1 MNIAELLQHPRLLIE
16 VDLQPI
22 AGTRFQ
28 PTGFPDLGAATY
40 TAADG
45 TSMLLVESA
54 QSMANRLEAVCWDE
68 ADATLVPALEG
79 LPYVE
84 AMLPEGV
91 RTNSLLEA
99 HRLNSPYIVNS
110 AEFARI
116 RESIGYRADAPF
128 DRQKLAQALFKF
140 DPNSLLHGVFLEK
153 IGGVVRLPRALTGF
167 IEARRINVA
176 ASGGVKVD
184 RVQPSSNE
192 KDPVTGE
199 KVAPKYGKAY
209 EGYGNVPYQ
218 RDEYTGDIT
227 AYFNLDLSLIAGFQ
241 LPDAARELL
250 VVLSLF
256 KFQRFLD
263 TGLRL
268 RTACD
273 LELKE
278 GGLRVTRPSHGLPHQ
293 GDLTKPKPHTLLC
306 TVGTSLFDGN
316 LRQIDRLSSPPP
328 NAAALKHTFQGS
340 RWGELATLDP
350 TARSCA
356 AGINTL
362 AQLPPTP
369 SPRLTAL
376 LQLWAEPRKGFLAHF
391 RASPRCQ
398 FPP

>member
-1 MNIAELLQHPRLLIE
+1 MNITELLQHPRLLVE
-16 VDLQPI
+16 ADLQPM

-45 TSMLLVESA
+45 TPMLLVESA

-68 ADATLVPALEG
+68 AAAKPVAALAG

-84 AMLPEGV
+84 STLPDGV
-91 RTNSLLEA
+91 KTNSLLEA

-110 AEFARI
+110 AEFAKI
-116 RESIGYRADAPF
+116 RDAIGFKADAPF

-140 DPNSLLHGVFLEK
+140 DPNSLLHGIFLEK
-153 IGGVVRLPRALTGF
+153 VGGVVRLPRALTAF
-167 IEARRINVA
+167 IEARHVNVA

-192 KDPVTGE
+192 KDPETGD
-199 KVAPKYGKAY
+199 KVPPKYGKAE

-218 RDEYTGDIT
+218 RDEYTGAIT

-241 LPDAARELL
+241 LPPAARELL

-256 KFQRFLD
+256 KIQRFFE

-273 LELKE
+273 LELKD
-278 GGLRVTRPSHGLPHQ
+278 GGLRVKRPASGFTWPTPEEVATRLAAL
-293 GDLTKPKPHTLLC
+293 LTAPECAALFADPRVT
-306 TVGTSLFDGN
+306 TVTYVKGTAKKAKGKKAE
-316 LRQIDRLSSPPP
+316 
-328 NAAALKHTFQGS
+328 AAAS
-340 RWGELATLDP
+340 ND
-350 TARSCA
+350 
-356 AGINTL
+356 
-362 AQLPPTP
+362 
-369 SPRLTAL
+369 
-376 LQLWAEPRKGFLAHF
+376 
-391 RASPRCQ
+391 ASDSE
-398 FPP
+398 